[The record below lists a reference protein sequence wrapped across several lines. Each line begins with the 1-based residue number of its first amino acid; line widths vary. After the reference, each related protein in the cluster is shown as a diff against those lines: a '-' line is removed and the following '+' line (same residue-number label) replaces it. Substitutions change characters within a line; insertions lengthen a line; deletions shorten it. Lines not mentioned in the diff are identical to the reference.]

1 MNEELAAEGLTYR
14 QGQVLAWL
22 AHDGCLAQCELAER
36 MNLEP
41 PTLVPVLD
49 RMERDGLISR
59 ECCENDRRRKVIAAT
74 PTASAVWSKVVACAN
89 RVRARSVRGLSP
101 AEESTLLRQLR
112 QVHNNLGPVGGGTE
126 QHQPAESLE
135 SSSLQWK

>member
-1 MNEELAAEGLTYR
+1 MNDELAAEGLTYR

-22 AHDGCLAQCELAER
+22 AHDGSLAQCELAER

-59 ECCENDRRRKVIAAT
+59 ECCTNDRRRKVVNAT
-74 PTASAVWSKVVACAN
+74 PDALAVWSKVVSCAN
-89 RVRARSVRGLSP
+89 RVRERSVQGLTA
-101 AEESTLLRQLR
+101 AEESTLLRQLQR
-112 QVHNNLGPVGGGTE
+112 VHNNLGPVRGC
-126 QHQPAESLE
+126 AEHFHV
-135 SSSLQWK
+135 